1 MKAVVLVKNGKAENA
16 FEIKEMPK
24 PSIET
29 GEVLI
34 KVEGFGLNYAD
45 VMARNGL
52 YREAPPLPSIIGY
65 EVVGKIEEA
74 EDKTIIGK
82 RVVGFTRFGGY
93 AEYAKTKTNAVTEIP
108 EDMNLG
114 VACALATQYVT
125 AYHAA
130 YEMVN
135 LYEGDKIM
143 VHAAAGG
150 VGIAITQLAKLKGC
164 EVFGTSSK
172 KEKLEFI
179 KGNGVDFP
187 INYKTIDYEQEIN
200 KIIGVERLDVA
211 FNSIGGSTFK
221 KDRRLVGAAGRQVL
235 YGGAERSGKKWG
247 IFSTL
252 NFVRKMGR
260 VIPIGLMMR
269 SKGIVGVNMLKVAD
283 FKPHIIERCMTA
295 VVDLAKEGKIN
306 PHIDKVYPV
315 KEIAKAHAHLE
326 SRNSIG
332 KIAVKW

>member
-74 EDKTIIGK
+74 EDKTLIGK

-108 EDMNLG
+108 EDMDLG

-172 KEKLEFI
+172 KEKLDFI
-179 KGNGVDFP
+179 RGNGVDFP
-187 INYKTIDYEQEIN
+187 INYKTSDYEQEIN
-200 KIIGVERLDVA
+200 RIIGEERLDVD

-260 VIPIGLMMR
+260 VIPIGLMMH

>member
-1 MKAVVLVKNGKAENA
+1 M
-16 FEIKEMPK
+16 
-24 PSIET
+24 
-29 GEVLI
+29 
-34 KVEGFGLNYAD
+34 
-45 VMARNGL
+45 
-52 YREAPPLPSIIGY
+52 
-65 EVVGKIEEA
+65 
-74 EDKTIIGK
+74 
-82 RVVGFTRFGGY
+82 
-93 AEYAKTKTNAVTEIP
+93 
-108 EDMNLG
+108 
-114 VACALATQYVT
+114 
-125 AYHAA
+125 
-130 YEMVN
+130 
-135 LYEGDKIM
+135 
-143 VHAAAGG
+143 
-150 VGIAITQLAKLKGC
+150 
-164 EVFGTSSK
+164 
-172 KEKLEFI
+172 
-179 KGNGVDFP
+179 
-187 INYKTIDYEQEIN
+187 NYKTIDYEQEIN

-315 KEIAKAHAHLE
+315 EEIAKAHAHLE